1 MLYTLCKVKTNTQT
15 KSSNHL
21 LDEGGLEVN
30 KYNNK
35 EWLKSREYKPPFP
48 RTEIAAQLQRLLS
61 QLAQVPQSGGG
72 L

>member
-1 MLYTLCKVKTNTQT
+1 MLSTLCQIKTNTQIY
-15 KSSNHL
+15 SSNHL
-21 LDEGGLEVN
+21 LNEGGLKVN

-35 EWLKSREYKPPFP
+35 KWLKSREYKPPFP

-61 QLAQVPQSGGG
+61 QLAQVSKSGGG

>member
-1 MLYTLCKVKTNTQT
+1 MLSTLCKVKTNTQI

-35 EWLKSREYKPPFP
+35 EWLKSREYKGAFP
-48 RTEIAAQLQRLLS
+48 RTEIAAQLQRFLS
-61 QLAQVPQSGGG
+61 QLAQVSKLGGG